1 MLAIKT
7 FGLKQVV
14 SYPAPSYS
22 SLDQWAQ
29 RLYKAQMNLVENLTP
44 FAILVIITHLTGVS
58 NEMTAIGARMFFW
71 SRLAQ
76 IILHTLGVSWGRTLT
91 FIIGWAG
98 TIITFPQLTV

>member
-1 MLAIKT
+1 M
-7 FGLKQVV
+7 V

-29 RLYKAQMNLVENLTP
+29 RLYKAHMNLVENLTP

-76 IILHTLGVSWGRTLT
+76 IILHTLGVSWADINLYHWL
-91 FIIGWAG
+91 GWEYYY
-98 TIITFPQLTV
+98 FSPVNCLK